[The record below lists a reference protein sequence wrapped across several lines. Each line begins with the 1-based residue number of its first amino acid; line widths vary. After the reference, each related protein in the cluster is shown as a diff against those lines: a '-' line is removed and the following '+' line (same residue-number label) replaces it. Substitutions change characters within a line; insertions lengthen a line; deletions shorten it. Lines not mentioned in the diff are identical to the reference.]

1 MRSGWYLKDPGDW
14 REWTVE
20 NQTFSPKMCSWVE
33 NEHPACPWM
42 HQQRMFFKTLHHDY
56 HMTACRLHNAPLTVP
71 TTWVLTAILLN
82 GGRGGGNKTTNL
94 QREQSE
100 KERERERRQTHDV
113 SPLRWHTERRR
124 ISRVEV
130 PGEEKQNCRAEIIGN
145 CEREKKRKHVSG
157 RGREKKEKKYG

>member
-1 MRSGWYLKDPGDW
+1 MRSGWYLKDPRDW

-71 TTWVLTAILLN
+71 RTWVLTSILSLSFS
-82 GGRGGGNKTTNL
+82 K
-94 QREQSE
+94 
-100 KERERERRQTHDV
+100 KERERERKQTHNV